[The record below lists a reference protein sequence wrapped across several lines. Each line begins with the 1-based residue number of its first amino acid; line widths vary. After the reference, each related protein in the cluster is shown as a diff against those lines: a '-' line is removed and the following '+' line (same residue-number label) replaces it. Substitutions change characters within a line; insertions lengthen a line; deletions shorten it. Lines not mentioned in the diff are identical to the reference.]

1 METNLKNLYE
11 EVVSE
16 KLSDVRLMKASQIK
30 MEI

>member
-11 EVVSE
+11 EVVNE